1 MALARSRSRRRRR
14 RSPLSGWRSRTRQFG
29 ITLVFVV
36 VGSGLWY
43 TQEQEYRDQ
52 LSWMGVPTWESL
64 TPLTLHRVLRNDG
77 FLVGW
82 SDIRVNPLWVSYL
95 LHEVD
100 DPRAGPRPGFRRDW
114 RTLWP
119 IAADSYSGS
128 GYDRGHLAPNYAI
141 AVVHGYEAQ
150 QHSFLMSNMSP
161 QRPDLNRR
169 LWQRLEEVV
178 IDHFVPRFGVVQVI
192 TGPVFPERFFDNV
205 TNRVGLVEIPEAF
218 YKIIVV
224 PADEPMGLAFIMPQD
239 VRGDE
244 PLDDYLVSIDEVEA
258 RTGLNFF
265 PRLPEE
271 VAEVLEGEV
280 VAEGW
285 ALEEVARLPGRFQ

>member
-1 MALARSRSRRRRR
+1 MATIRSRSTRR
-14 RSPLSGWRSRTRQFG
+14 RSPLSRWRRRTRQFG
-29 ITLVFVV
+29 ISLLFVL

-43 TQEQEYRDQ
+43 SQEQEYRDQ

-95 LHEVD
+95 LHEMD

-224 PADEPMGLAFIMPQD
+224 PAEEPRALAFIMPQG

-265 PRLPEE
+265 PRLPVE